1 MTYESLV
8 KSIESLPPLSNTTF
22 LIQELY
28 ANGAGN
34 IDIIKLVK
42 IIESDALLAAN
53 VLKMINAPIYGFSKQ
68 IASVS
73 QAVTLFG
80 TQEIFG
86 LVLHYAIHEKIKANT
101 RIYGV
106 SATTFNDI
114 CHLQSALLMQWY
126 SKIDP
131 RQAQFLTSLAL
142 IMESGK
148 LVLAQEITKSNY
160 VKEFKKGYEAC
171 KNTSEYEDS
180 LLGTTS
186 YYISGLLFEH
196 WNLEPIYVDVLK
208 YIDYE
213 KDDISPKVI
222 SYLDTLNVIK
232 TAVNTKD
239 ILTKKSVLLACREV
253 NDMGLNADYFAEVAL
268 RVKRNYLFSLK
279 NR

>member
-1 MTYESLV
+1 MTYEGLV
-8 KSIESLPPLSNTTF
+8 KSIESLPPLSNVTSI
-22 LIQELY
+22 IQELY

-34 IDIIKLVK
+34 VDIIKLVK
-42 IIESDALLAAN
+42 IIESDALLTAN
-53 VLKMINAPIYGFSKQ
+53 ILKMINAPIYGFSKQ
-68 IASVS
+68 ITSVS

-80 TQEIFG
+80 TQEVYG
-86 LVLHYAIHEKIKANT
+86 LVLHYAIREKIKANT
-101 RIYGV
+101 RVYGV
-106 SATTFNDI
+106 SSMVFNDI

-131 RQAQFLTSLAL
+131 RHAQFLSSLAL

-160 VKEFKKGYEAC
+160 VKEFKEGYDEC
-171 KNTSEYEDS
+171 TDTSVYEDS

-186 YYISGLLFEH
+186 YYVSGLLFEH
-196 WNLEPIYVDVLK
+196 WNLDPLYVEILK

-213 KDDISPKVI
+213 EDDISPQVNN
-222 SYLDTLNVIK
+222 YLETLNVIK
-232 TAVNTKD
+232 TAVNTKE
-239 ILTKKSVLLACREV
+239 ILTKKSVLMACRQVKE
-253 NDMGLNADYFAEVAL
+253 MGLNADYFIDVAL

>member
-1 MTYESLV
+1 MTYEGIV
-8 KSIESLPPLSNTTF
+8 KSIESLPPLSNATF
-22 LIQELY
+22 LIQEVY
-28 ANGAGN
+28 ADGAAN
-34 IDIIKLVK
+34 VDITKLVK
-42 IIESDALLAAN
+42 IIESDSLLTAN
-53 VLKMINAPIYGFSKQ
+53 ILKMINAPIYGFSKQ

-80 TQEIFG
+80 TQEIYG
-86 LVLHYAIHEKIKANT
+86 LVLHYAINEKIKANT

-114 CHLQSALLMQWY
+114 CHLQSALIIQWY

-160 VKEFKKGYEAC
+160 VKEFKNGYENC
-171 KNTSEYEDS
+171 SDTSAYEDS
-180 LLGTTS
+180 LIGTTS

-196 WNLEPIYVDVLK
+196 WNLEPIYVEILK
-208 YIDYE
+208 YLDYE
-213 KDDISPKVI
+213 KDGISDKVT
-222 SYLDTLNVIK
+222 SYLDTLSVIK

-239 ILTKKSVLLACREV
+239 ILTKKSVLLACRQV
-253 NDMGLNADYFAEVAL
+253 NEMGLNADYFADVAL

>member
-1 MTYESLV
+1 MTYEGIV
-8 KSIESLPPLSNTTF
+8 KSIESLPPLSNATF
-22 LIQELY
+22 LIQEVY
-28 ANGAGN
+28 ADGAAN
-34 IDIIKLVK
+34 VDITKLVK
-42 IIESDALLAAN
+42 IIESDSLLTAN
-53 VLKMINAPIYGFSKQ
+53 ILKMINAPIYGFSKQ

-80 TQEIFG
+80 TQEIYG
-86 LVLHYAIHEKIKANT
+86 LVLHYAINEKIKANT

-114 CHLQSALLMQWY
+114 CHLQSALIMQWY

-160 VKEFKKGYEAC
+160 VKEFKNGYENC
-171 KNTSEYEDS
+171 SDTSAYEDS
-180 LLGTTS
+180 LIGTTS

-196 WNLEPIYVDVLK
+196 WNLEPIYVEILK
-208 YIDYE
+208 YLDYE
-213 KDDISPKVI
+213 KDGISDKVT
-222 SYLDTLNVIK
+222 SYLDTLSVIK

-239 ILTKKSVLLACREV
+239 ILTKKSVLLACRQV
-253 NDMGLNADYFAEVAL
+253 NEMGLNADYFADVAL

>member
-8 KSIESLPPLSNTTF
+8 KTIESLPPLSNATL

-34 IDIIKLVK
+34 VDIIKLVR

-53 VLKMINAPIYGFSKQ
+53 ILKMINAPIYGFSKQ
-68 IASVS
+68 IASVA

-80 TQEIFG
+80 TQEIYG
-86 LVLHYAIHEKIKANT
+86 LVLHYAIREKIKANT

-106 SATTFNDI
+106 SSMVFNDI

-131 RQAQFLTSLAL
+131 RHAQFLSSLAL
-142 IMESGK
+142 IMETGK

-160 VKEFKKGYEAC
+160 VKEFKEGYEKC
-171 KNTSEYEDS
+171 KDTSVYEDS

-186 YYISGLLFEH
+186 YYVSGLLFEH
-196 WNLEPIYVDVLK
+196 WNLEPIYVEILK

-213 KDDISPKVI
+213 KDGISEKVM

-239 ILTKKSVLLACREV
+239 ILTKKSVLKACRAV
-253 NDMGLNADYFAEVAL
+253 NEMGLNADYFAEIAL

>member
-8 KSIESLPPLSNTTF
+8 KSIESLPPLSNATL

-28 ANGAGN
+28 RDGAIN
-34 IDIIKLVK
+34 VNIIKLVK

-53 VLKMINAPIYGFSKQ
+53 ILKMINAPLYGFTKQ

-80 TQEIFG
+80 TQEIYG

-114 CHLQSALLMQWY
+114 CHLQSALIMQWY

-131 RQAQFLTSLAL
+131 KDAQFLTSLAL

-160 VKEFKKGYEAC
+160 VKDFKDGYLEC
-171 KNTSEYEDS
+171 NDTSIYEDS
-180 LLGTTS
+180 ILGTTS
-186 YYISGLLFEH
+186 YYVSGLLFEH
-196 WNLEPIYVDVLK
+196 WNLEPTYVDVLK

-213 KDDISPKVI
+213 KEDVSPKI
-222 SYLDTLNVIK
+222 NTYLEVLNIIK

-239 ILTKKSVLLACREV
+239 ILTKTSVLKACRAVKE
-253 NDMGLNADYFAEVAL
+253 MGLNPDYFAEIAL